1 MTRFVVNALTFTPLR
16 IDYGESCNVIVGTLG
31 ELCKFKQ
38 EQNLEQQVR
47 PFPAQVTSGVV
58 LEDRW
63 IGTWVDHELKYAR
76 MAALPLDTE
85 WSDGIGR
92 EHIRISEQG
101 TNQYDP
107 AGAIWSQ
114 SLDSEPMAL
123 TKVDYGFCFAIL
135 GRGIYYMDGDANE
148 IWRVSIPVIGKLT
161 KGSYLEINSIFQSG
175 EELHV
180 FYGNNSIAILDKKNG
195 SLLRNSNLR
204 LPNRI
209 ESVFQHES
217 RYLISMATGGIA
229 ILEDIEQEITIHK
242 TPGPVIDAHYC
253 ESGWMW
259 TGWRHDG
266 KLCNGRI
273 ETVPRRD
280 IGVAIIEERVLSN
293 DGVWS
298 DFGL

>member
-16 IDYGESCNVIVGTLG
+16 IDYGDSCNVIVGTLG

-38 EQNLEQQVR
+38 EPNFEQQVR

-58 LEDRW
+58 LENLW

-76 MAALPLDTE
+76 MAALPLDVE

-92 EHIRISEQG
+92 EHIRTSEQG

-123 TKVDYGFCFAIL
+123 TKLDHGFCFAVL
-135 GRGIYYMDGDANE
+135 GRGIYCMDADANE
-148 IWRVSIPVIGKLT
+148 VWRISIPVIGKIS
-161 KGSYLEINSIFQSG
+161 KGHHININSIFQSG
-175 EELHV
+175 EELHI
-180 FYGNNSIAILDKKNG
+180 FYGNNSIAILDKNNG
-195 SLLRNSNLR
+195 SLLRSSNLR

-209 ESVFQHES
+209 ESVFQHNS
-217 RYLISMATGGIA
+217 KYLISMNTGGIA
-229 ILEDIEQEITIHK
+229 ILENIDQKITFHR
-242 TPGPVIDAHYC
+242 TPGPVIDAQH
-253 ESGWMW
+253 SNTGWIW

-266 KLCNGRI
+266 RLYDGKV

-280 IGVAIIEERVLSN
+280 IGVAIINERVLSN